1 MRRKWAKCRSLFIGM
16 LVVMLASACQ
26 STPPSPEPVR
36 AIDTPVEQILAPSLT
51 PSPTVPPTETPTP
64 TPTSTPTPTP
74 TPTLLVL
81 ARTSLPEEMAIITP
95 GNAAEV
101 SALAEWQV
109 ADVVDMDWVPDGNG
123 LAIATSERIDLF
135 DLYSR
140 EKLRSL
146 YPQSTRLVSIDFS
159 SDFFGK
165 WLVAGSRWG
174 SESEGFGSAI
184 ELWRGPDWQ
193 PRGILSGSTRALS
206 QVEFSPN
213 GRALAAVYSSPV
225 EQENVIEFINTTQ
238 WTISSTLATGSVL
251 GVNFSPDST
260 FLATSPNR
268 YSVHIWEIN
277 PKTLAFRFLTAFTD
291 AVNTMAYSPDGLILA
306 TGSYDGSLRLWDM
319 QTGVLIQSIP
329 TDAVIESLAFSPDGS
344 LIATGGG
351 FQDNL
356 VRIWSVETKELLRE
370 LEGHTQGVNRVLFSP
385 DGQFLVSG
393 SYDGKVML
401 WGIRP

>member
-1 MRRKWAKCRSLFIGM
+1 
-16 LVVMLASACQ
+16 
-26 STPPSPEPVR
+26 
-36 AIDTPVEQILAPSLT
+36 
-51 PSPTVPPTETPTP
+51 
-64 TPTSTPTPTP
+64 
-74 TPTLLVL
+74 
-81 ARTSLPEEMAIITP
+81 MAIITP

>member
-1 MRRKWAKCRSLFIGM
+1 
-16 LVVMLASACQ
+16 
-26 STPPSPEPVR
+26 
-36 AIDTPVEQILAPSLT
+36 
-51 PSPTVPPTETPTP
+51 
-64 TPTSTPTPTP
+64 
-74 TPTLLVL
+74 
-81 ARTSLPEEMAIITP
+81 
-95 GNAAEV
+95 
-101 SALAEWQV
+101 
-109 ADVVDMDWVPDGNG
+109 
-123 LAIATSERIDLF
+123 
-135 DLYSR
+135 
-140 EKLRSL
+140 
-146 YPQSTRLVSIDFS
+146 
-159 SDFFGK
+159 
-165 WLVAGSRWG
+165 
-174 SESEGFGSAI
+174 
-184 ELWRGPDWQ
+184 
-193 PRGILSGSTRALS
+193 
-206 QVEFSPN
+206 
-213 GRALAAVYSSPV
+213 
-225 EQENVIEFINTTQ
+225 
-238 WTISSTLATGSVL
+238 
-251 GVNFSPDST
+251 
-260 FLATSPNR
+260 
-268 YSVHIWEIN
+268 VHIWEIN